1 MIVPIWAQEESMK
14 YLPTALLLLGGAAI
28 VTGVALMSIPLALIA
43 AGVLMSAAAIMIIK
57 GGGE

>member
-1 MIVPIWAQEESMK
+1 MK